1 MIGVVIKS
9 LTVVAL
15 SLLFVFAGC
24 DNGCDKENPSVILTN
39 NGTEKADIQIKTSGG
54 NTENI
59 NNIQPGASS
68 EKRTFAPG
76 EIEFTV
82 NIQGVQDPVHCRLLL
97 SRHRDQPDA
106 AAALCHRP
114 GQREANQG
122 LPQAT
127 RGSQETRPPQVGQGT
142 RSLQHP

>member
-1 MIGVVIKS
+1 MIGVAIKS

-39 NGTEKADIQIKTSGG
+39 NGTEKADIKIKTSGG

-76 EIEFTV
+76 EIKFTV
-82 NIQGVQDPVHCRLLL
+82 NIQGVQDPVEYLLL
-97 SRHRDQPDA
+97 
-106 AAALCHRP
+106 
-114 GQREANQG
+114 ANYCN
-122 LPQAT
+122 T
-127 RGSQETRPPQVGQGT
+127 YTVSINEDNTVTGSGCKLEK
-142 RSLQHP
+142 SSIL

>member
-1 MIGVVIKS
+1 MRILAI
-9 LTVVAL
+9 VAL
-15 SLLFVFAGC
+15 AFLFVFAGC
-24 DNGCDKENPSVILTN
+24 DNGCDKENPSVILVN

-82 NIQGVQDPVHCRLLL
+82 TIQGAQEPVEYLLL
-97 SRHRDQPDA
+97 ADYCNAYTVTINEDNSV
-106 AAALCHRP
+106 
-114 GQREANQG
+114 
-122 LPQAT
+122 T
-127 RGSQETRPPQVGQGT
+127 GSGRKLEKP
-142 RSLQHP
+142 LIL